1 MRQFILAKQFVEA
14 FDEQSAVGDLML
26 SYPLSKEN
34 DVNAAKTYANLVL
47 LTENGPINFPIHP
60 KNITGSV
67 MPYDDGTPFMARFEI
82 GEVNPYLDYTV
93 TFVKKGKQFNER
105 NKWTTVIHSKKT
117 DTPETIAKAI
127 VDFVNNNPSLG
138 LNAGNAEAVVT
149 VSGGTEE
156 DYTIVFGDELY
167 GTQFTHIQEAESVR
181 GDVAYIRDLFEKCAA
196 DRGFTYTGED
206 LELYPGYKVNIE
218 EGEYDVMTLRFTEP
232 RAMGTREEEVY
243 QIIQI
248 VMPNDDNQMGSFCT
262 AINDFVG
269 QDIFNIEEQGGN
281 QIPT

>member
-1 MRQFILAKQFVEA
+1 MRQFILAKQFVA
-14 FDEQSAVGDLML
+14 SFDEQPAVGDLSL
-26 SYPLSKEN
+26 VPTRTPGNNIEPPL
-34 DVNAAKTYANLVL
+34 THANLVL
-47 LTENGPINFPIHP
+47 ITENGPINFPIYP
-60 KNITGSV
+60 KNLTGTIMEYV
-67 MPYDDGTPFMARFEI
+67 GGTEFSAEFEI

-138 LNAGNAEAVVT
+138 LSARNEEADVYIY
-149 VSGGTEE
+149 GDNGQ

-167 GTQFTHIQEAESVR
+167 GTQFTRIQQA
-181 GDVAYIRDLFEKCAA
+181 GPIQGNADHIRDLFEKCAA

-218 EGEYDVMTLRFTEP
+218 DDDYMIMTLRFTEP
-232 RAMGTREEEVY
+232 RVMGTREEEIY

-248 VMPNDDNQMGSFCT
+248 AIPGNGSQMDSFCDV
-262 AINDFVG
+262 INNFSG
-269 QDIFNIEEQGGN
+269 QDVFQGENEEET
-281 QIPT
+281 PK